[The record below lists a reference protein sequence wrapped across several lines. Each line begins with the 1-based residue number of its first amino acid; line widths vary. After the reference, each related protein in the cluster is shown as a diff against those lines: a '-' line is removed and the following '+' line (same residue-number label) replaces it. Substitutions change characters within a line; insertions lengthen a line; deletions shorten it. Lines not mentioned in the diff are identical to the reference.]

1 MKIAM
6 ISEHASP
13 LATLGSVDAGGQNVY
28 VASLAERL
36 AHQGHSVS
44 VYTRRDDPALPEV
57 VPVAPGLEVV
67 HVDAGPATHLPKD
80 DLLPHMAAFGDE
92 LSAAWSRPGAAPDV
106 VHAHFWMSGLAGL
119 AGTSGLG
126 IPLVQTF
133 HALGS
138 VKRRHQGADD
148 TSPPDRV
155 DLERLLCA
163 EVDLVIATCSDEVA
177 ELKALG
183 ADPDRIDVVPCGVDI
198 GRFRPDP
205 RRGRRASHRGDRLHA
220 LSVGRLVERK
230 GTETVIRALVEAV
243 DVDLVVIGGPPAALL
258 GADPEARRLRDLADE
273 LGVGDRVALVG
284 GVDQEGVRDAMH
296 AADVVVC
303 DPWYEPFGIVPIEA
317 AACGRPV
324 IGSAVGGLLDSVVH
338 GRTGLLV
345 PPKDP
350 AALAAAF
357 GTLRADPLLGEALGS
372 AGRIRAERL
381 YGWPT
386 VARRTAHAYED
397 VVEAR
402 ARSSRPAGAGV
413 GPVLDGAGLPAAAA
427 SAGPGVG
434 PGAGPWP
441 GGRDR
446 GTGPTGEDR

>member
-13 LATLGSVDAGGQNVY
+13 LATLGSVDAGGQNVH

-36 AHQGHSVS
+36 AHQGHTVS
-44 VYTRRDDPALPEV
+44 VYTRRDDAALPPV
-57 VPVAPGLEVV
+57 VTVAPGLEVV
-67 HVDAGPATHLPKD
+67 HVDAGPATRLPKD
-80 DLLPHMAAFGDE
+80 DLLPHMRAFGNE
-92 LSAAWSRPGAAPDV
+92 LFAAWSRPGAAPDI

-119 AGTSGLG
+119 SSTGRLD

-138 VKRRHQGADD
+138 VKRRHQGDDD
-148 TSPPDRV
+148 TSPPQRI

-163 EVDLVIATCSDEVA
+163 EVDLVIATCSDEVT
-177 ELKALG
+177 ELTALG
-183 ADPDRIDVVPCGVDI
+183 AAADRIDVVPCGVDI
-198 GRFRPDP
+198 GRFRPDL
-205 RRGRRASHRGDRLHA
+205 RRGRRAAHRGDRLHA

-230 GTETVIRALVEAV
+230 GIETVIRSLVDAV
-243 DVDLVVIGGPPAALL
+243 DVDLVVIGGPPAAEL
-258 GADPEARRLRDLADE
+258 GGDPEARRLRDLADA
-273 LGVGDRVALVG
+273 LGVGQRVELVG
-284 GVDQEGVRDAMH
+284 GIDQQGVRDAMH

-338 GRTGLLV
+338 ERTGLLV
-345 PPKDP
+345 PPRDP

-357 GTLRADPLLGEALGS
+357 KRLHSDRRLGESLGS

-381 YGWPT
+381 YGWST
-386 VARRTAHAYED
+386 VARRTAHAYENVID
-397 VVEAR
+397 
-402 ARSSRPAGAGV
+402 ARSGRDRSDARG
-413 GPVLDGAGLPAAAA
+413 GPGHVLDGVGSPTGTTRTRP
-427 SAGPGVG
+427 STREPIGP
-434 PGAGPWP
+434 
-441 GGRDR
+441 R
-446 GTGPTGEDR
+446 TTGEDR